1 MLIFGAKIQ
10 TFFIIKTKDSLLT
23 KMSNDIFR
31 VIFFSN
37 IVHDLSLKIL
47 HLPDANISEVI
58 KMTMN

>member
-31 VIFFSN
+31 VIFSN